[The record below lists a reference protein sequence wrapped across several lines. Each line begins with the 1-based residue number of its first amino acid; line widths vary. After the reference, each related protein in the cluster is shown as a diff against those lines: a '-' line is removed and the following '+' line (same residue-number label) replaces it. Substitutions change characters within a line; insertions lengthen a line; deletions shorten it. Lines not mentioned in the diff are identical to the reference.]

1 MNLHE
6 ECLLKYLLNPLGLS
20 ISTEILKQTNENLSK
35 SLHKKTILAKASNIS
50 YSTNRY

>member
-20 ISTEILKQTNENLSK
+20 ISTEILKQNNAIIIK
-35 SLHKKTILAKASNIS
+35 NIDKKGLLANIPKVG